1 MIMVSKRY
9 RTVIQYLLHIE
20 QPSCVKIYILVGKK
34 YKNTNEIKDQLKSS

>member
-20 QPSCVKIYILVGKK
+20 QPSCVKNLHIGGKK
-34 YKNTNEIKDQLKSS
+34 IQKYQ